1 MSKSSWAILMRLRFN
16 GQTYQAYT
24 QLTNS
29 FGLVNTPSPSCH
41 NVMKEKEDKMSQTNE
56 IGALFLE
63 DGLTVWEFAVRMQDG
78 MVVPLAVRDAR
89 TLEKQDLD
97 ELPLQNQFVK
107 ALELGDWCATHE
119 EVFTECKVVYENG
132 DDDGT
137 LKWDD

>member
-1 MSKSSWAILMRLRFN
+1 
-16 GQTYQAYT
+16 
-24 QLTNS
+24 
-29 FGLVNTPSPSCH
+29 
-41 NVMKEKEDKMSQTNE
+41 
-56 IGALFLE
+56 
-63 DGLTVWEFAVRMQDG
+63 MQDG